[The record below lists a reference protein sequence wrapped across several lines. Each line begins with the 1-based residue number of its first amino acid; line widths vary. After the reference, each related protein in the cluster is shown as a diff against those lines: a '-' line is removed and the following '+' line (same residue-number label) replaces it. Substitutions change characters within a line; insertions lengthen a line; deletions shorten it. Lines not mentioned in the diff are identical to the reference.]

1 MAHMRPAAAIWLL
14 GAVVY
19 LVCEAIAAVGV
30 SGYSYAADYISDL
43 GVQSVM
49 NVGAFIVHGSLFLLG
64 ALVISRGRPTS
75 RRVRRGFVLAA
86 AANAIGNVLVGTFP
100 SGSEHANVHVL
111 GAAMAIVG
119 GNVAAIVAGL
129 GGRAFGATPAFR
141 GASIGLGVTGIA
153 CLTVLI
159 IDGANGSRLLPAG
172 LVERGAVYPIIAWE
186 LLAGT
191 AILRRGAGCPEA
203 VSLRTPIR

>member
-14 GAVVY
+14 GAAVY
-19 LVCEAIAAVGV
+19 LVCEAIAAAGV
-30 SGYSYAADYISDL
+30 SGYSYTADYISDL

-49 NVGAFIVHGSLFLLG
+49 NVGAFMVHGILFLLG
-64 ALVISRGRPTS
+64 ALVITRRRPAP

-100 SGSEHANVHVL
+100 SGSEHAHWHVL
-111 GAAMAIVG
+111 GAAMAIIG
-119 GNVAAIVAGL
+119 GNAAVIVAGL
-129 GGRAFGATPAFR
+129 GGHAFGATPAFR
-141 GASIGLGVTGIA
+141 RASVGLGVIGIA
-153 CLTVLI
+153 CLAVLI

-186 LLAGT
+186 LMAGA
-191 AILRRGAGCPEA
+191 AILRRGAG
-203 VSLRTPIR
+203 